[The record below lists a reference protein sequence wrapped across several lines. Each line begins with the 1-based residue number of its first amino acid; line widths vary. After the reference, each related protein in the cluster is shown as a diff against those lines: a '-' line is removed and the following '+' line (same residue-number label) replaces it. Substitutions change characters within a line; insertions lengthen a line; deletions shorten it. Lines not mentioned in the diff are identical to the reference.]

1 MLVIVDKLHSMVN
14 SHSGLAIGPQL
25 IIKGMNRIKLQALVG
40 SGDFVSTC
48 RLVSPACNLTYY
60 PKRYIEYTL

>member
-25 IIKGMNRIKLQALVG
+25 IIKGMNRIKLQAIVG
-40 SGDFVSTC
+40 AGGFVSAC
-48 RLVSPACNLTYY
+48 RLVSRACNLTYY
-60 PKRYIEYTL
+60 SER

>member
-25 IIKGMNRIKLQALVG
+25 IIKGMNRIKLQAFVG
-40 SGDFVSTC
+40 TGGFAPAC
-48 RLVSPACNLTYY
+48 RLVFPACNSTYY
-60 PKRYIEYTL
+60 PKR